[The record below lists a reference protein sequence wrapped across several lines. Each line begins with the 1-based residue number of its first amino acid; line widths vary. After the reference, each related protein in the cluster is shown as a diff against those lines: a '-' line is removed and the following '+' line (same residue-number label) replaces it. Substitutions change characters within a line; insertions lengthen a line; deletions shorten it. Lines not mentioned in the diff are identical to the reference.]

1 MIVFSLDDVIKDP
14 DAYVD
19 DILSRGFTDVP
30 DGDKV
35 FKGIQPR
42 PHDEL
47 QSFVMTMFP
56 DYVTTYNF
64 VRQSSLHQVEPNFI
78 HTDEMMGDK
87 TVVLY
92 LNKTF
97 PKQAG
102 TTLYKGETPMCTLY
116 AEYNRMIVFDSRIPH
131 SRNIFENFGEGEN
144 SRLAQ
149 VMFIKKV

>member
-78 HTDEMMGDK
+78 HTDEMMRLSRWRQIRLVANRRTGHEDPRERAPWLSGPL
-87 TVVLY
+87 VPCERDENLY
-92 LNKTF
+92 
-97 PKQAG
+97 
-102 TTLYKGETPMCTLY
+102 Y
-116 AEYNRMIVFDSRIPH
+116 DSL
-131 SRNIFENFGEGEN
+131 S
-144 SRLAQ
+144 
-149 VMFIKKV
+149 